1 MTFRSAI
8 RLESVSDRTHS
19 LIDTLNSTSVAG
31 YALMV
36 VLDASPVSDS
46 KEILGKIQFSVDNL
60 KVTFGVITPNIDEL
74 MLFASR
80 FNMASAMHCT
90 IRYSIKGESLYLIYK
105 PPNEKLEEV
114 LRDFFELTE
123 KSNWI
128 VILYDSVWQHIH
140 PTDFH
145 WVSVGIN
152 LKKRNTSC
160 EVFLFHFII
169 ILLILKFLQLLELH
183 KLLI

>member
-1 MTFRSAI
+1 MIKSQI
-8 RLESVSDRTHS
+8 RLEKVSERTRN
-19 LIDTLNSTSVAG
+19 LVATLNNTSIAG
-31 YALMV
+31 SAMMV
-36 VLDASPVSDS
+36 VLDASPVPGSQ
-46 KEILGKIQFSVDNL
+46 EQVEGKIQLINDDL
-60 KVTFGVITPNIDEL
+60 KVTFGVIAPTMEYL
-74 MLFASR
+74 SAFASR
-80 FNMASAMHCT
+80 FNMGSSMNCT

-123 KSNWI
+123 KSNWTE
-128 VILYDSVWQHIH
+128 LNRREWRFTTTDS
-140 PTDFH
+140 H

-160 EVFLFHFII
+160 EVFLFDFII
-169 ILLILKFLQLLELH
+169 ILLILKSLQFLELH

>member
-1 MTFRSAI
+1 MIKTFQSKI

-31 YALMV
+31 SALMV

-46 KEILGKIQFSVDNL
+46 KEIFGKIQFSVDDL

-90 IRYSIKGESLYLIYK
+90 IRYSIKGKSLNLIFK

-123 KSNWI
+123 KSN
-128 VILYDSVWQHIH
+128 
-140 PTDFH
+140 
-145 WVSVGIN
+145 
-152 LKKRNTSC
+152 
-160 EVFLFHFII
+160 
-169 ILLILKFLQLLELH
+169 
-183 KLLI
+183 

>member
-123 KSNWI
+123 KSSN
-128 VILYDSVWQHIH
+128 
-140 PTDFH
+140 
-145 WVSVGIN
+145 
-152 LKKRNTSC
+152 
-160 EVFLFHFII
+160 
-169 ILLILKFLQLLELH
+169 
-183 KLLI
+183 

>member
-46 KEILGKIQFSVDNL
+46 KEILGKIQFSVDDL

-140 PTDFH
+140 HRFPLGFGGNKPQKKKYFLRSISFWFYYYSADSE
-145 WVSVGIN
+145 VSSVSGA
-152 LKKRNTSC
+152 S
-160 EVFLFHFII
+160 
-169 ILLILKFLQLLELH
+169 
-183 KLLI
+183 